1 MFLVNE
7 LIDRW
12 AITQNKWNFSPRV
25 SWFKC
30 PEHQS
35 GGTIRP
41 THFWRCQLENTM
53 IACNLETV
61 SYGRK
66 QPGPKWQNNYIH
78 ARSLITQRAMFSLI
92 VIYNF
97 HAPRQSE
104 SIYRTTMAIKYM
116 YIYISVWSQTCVCLT
131 DEIQNNLAR
140 DRVSRSLEH
149 NFNIDSPSAASVLW
163 TRARAPFVCV
173 FVTAI
178 YNNPIARSISTC
190 GHIIAPCRL
199 SRAITRVKFATF
211 QKFRSQSAH
220 ICMDLTGHSCAE
232 NILDCAHSSVFCM
245 APLGI
250 FFAVE
255 SKTEAAQ
262 QTVKCGQKRTS
273 QSRTLLLEMKCTC
286 ELRIAGT

>member
-25 SWFKC
+25 SWFKS

-116 YIYISVWSQTCVCLT
+116 YIHIYFRLIPNVCVPYRWNSK
-131 DEIQNNLAR
+131 Q
-140 DRVSRSLEH
+140 
-149 NFNIDSPSAASVLW
+149 P
-163 TRARAPFVCV
+163 RARSRI
-173 FVTAI
+173 TI
-178 YNNPIARSISTC
+178 
-190 GHIIAPCRL
+190 
-199 SRAITRVKFATF
+199 SRA
-211 QKFRSQSAH
+211 
-220 ICMDLTGHSCAE
+220 
-232 NILDCAHSSVFCM
+232 
-245 APLGI
+245 
-250 FFAVE
+250 
-255 SKTEAAQ
+255 
-262 QTVKCGQKRTS
+262 
-273 QSRTLLLEMKCTC
+273 
-286 ELRIAGT
+286 